1 VSQSADAIREY
12 TDALNAFMRG
22 ELSNKALAAR
32 LDPQIEVIWRDRQ
45 TYPDFPQHLRG
56 LAGVIAFSEQYR
68 DGWIDLAYELL
79 ELIEVPDGR
88 VVAFVRQSARG
99 RQSGVPVVIHFFALY
114 TVRDGKARKVE
125 YFRHRADALRAAG
138 LGEQARSANL
148 DLVRSIFADWER
160 GDYSGVKWADAQIEC
175 MIADGPSPGQW
186 TGITNMVEGMA
197 DFLSAWESYRVE
209 AEDYRELDDERVLV
223 LHHFAGRGKTSGV
236 DLRHMRA
243 EGASLFLV
251 RGGKVVRLVN
261 YIDRNHA
268 LGDLGLEG

>member
-1 VSQSADAIREY
+1 M
-12 TDALNAFMRG
+12 TD
-22 ELSNKALAAR
+22 S
-32 LDPQIEVIWRDRQ
+32 P
-45 TYPDFPQHLRG
+45 
-56 LAGVIAFSEQYR
+56 
-68 DGWIDLAYELL
+68 
-79 ELIEVPDGR
+79 
-88 VVAFVRQSARG
+88 
-99 RQSGVPVVIHFFALY
+99 
-114 TVRDGKARKVE
+114 
-125 YFRHRADALRAAG
+125 
-138 LGEQARSANL
+138 NL

-268 LGDLGLEG
+268 LADLGLEG